1 MSANLSK
8 RIAKGDVGAYKELY
22 NRTKERVWYI
32 NYLLLCDEASA
43 NESTKAVYKTAFSD
57 IALRPEEADNFSE
70 FIEKKTVSYCRIKL
84 SKNNNKEFQIP
95 ASKNFMSFECN
106 EKTLVKNERE
116 ELLVLANMPAI
127 QRFIFVCGAYLKW
140 NDKQIAQVLHTTA
153 DTVTLARGAEEANVE
168 RISRVISSANQKGA
182 VESVEVLALSL
193 YRLEGS
199 FDVDFDI
206 EKSIFAAAQ
215 DSAES
220 TKAKSKKKSKKN
232 LLTVAIIVATLVL
245 IIGVVCCVALFGRP
259 KRDYTPPYSNEAD
272 ITHYATIDV
281 DGYGEIKLALCG
293 NIAPETVANFE
304 KLANDGFYDGLT
316 FHRIMEGF
324 MMQGGC
330 PEGTGL
336 GGNRDENGKEITIK
350 GEFAAN
356 GHENN
361 ISHKRGVISMARN
374 GYSYDSGSSQ
384 FFIVHENTERLD
396 GSYAAFGYVVEG
408 MHVVDFVCEDS
419 KPTDDNGTISRADQP
434 KINSIRVEAVK

>member
-1 MSANLSK
+1 MSTNLSK
-8 RIAKGDVGAYKELY
+8 KIAKGDVGAYKELY
-22 NRTKERVWYI
+22 NKTKERVWYI
-32 NYLLLCDEASA
+32 NYLLLCDEAAA

-57 IALRPEEADNFSE
+57 IALRPEEADDFSD

-106 EKTLVKNERE
+106 EKTLVKNVRE

-153 DTVTLARGAEEANVE
+153 DTVALARGAEEANVE

-182 VESVEVLALSL
+182 VESIAKLASL
-193 YRLEGS
+193 IEGLEGVLES
-199 FDVDFDI
+199 NVDFD
-206 EKSIFAAAQ
+206 EFALRTISDATAPVAKKRKKANQKKALIAA
-215 DSAES
+215 
-220 TKAKSKKKSKKN
+220 
-232 LLTVAIIVATLVL
+232 IVLAVVL
-245 IIGVVCCVALFGRP
+245 MIAGIVCAVVFKPGPMDV
-259 KRDYTPPYSNEAD
+259 
-272 ITHYATIDV
+272 THYATIDIE
-281 DGYGEIKLALCG
+281 GYGQIKLELYG
-293 NIAPETVANFE
+293 NTAPETVENFE

-330 PEGTGL
+330 PEGNGT
-336 GGNRDENGKEITIK
+336 GGNKDENGNEITIK

-361 ISHKRGVISMARN
+361 IAHKRGVISMARN
-374 GYSYDSGSSQ
+374 SYSNNSGSSQ
-384 FFIVHENTERLD
+384 FFIVQKDTPSLD
-396 GSYAAFGYVVEG
+396 GQYAAFGCVIQGIEI
-408 MHVVDFVCEDS
+408 VDAICGNAE
-419 KPTDDNGTISRADQP
+419 PTDNNGTIPADKQP
-434 KINSIRVEAVK
+434 KIKSVRVEAA